1 MAETLAIVAII
12 TGLGGCAVS
21 ILHTVRN
28 SECCAGLCKLNTRT
42 PPSTPRIEIS
52 PPSPKRPHTP
62 RTELPTSLT
71 QLTPKAPAEPVELE
85 SHDV

>member
-12 TGLGGCAVS
+12 TGLGGCAVA
-21 ILHTVRN
+21 ILHTVRT

-42 PPSTPRIEIS
+42 PPSTPKIEIS
-52 PPSPKRPHTP
+52 PPSPQQKR
-62 RTELPTSLT
+62 RELPAK
-71 QLTPKAPAEPVELE
+71 PAPSALHALALE